1 MRITDVR
8 TIPVFAEHRNINYL
22 ITKVE
27 TDKGIYGIGES
38 AVTGKECATRGVIE
52 HFRDV
57 LIGEDP
63 RRIDHLWQRMFRG
76 SFFKAGPILGAA
88 ISAIDIALW
97 DIKGKSYGVPVW
109 ELLGGKCRD
118 GVICYPHVVGDSIE
132 SLLADVD
139 RALGQSYKFVR
150 FGIPGFEISG
160 QRGLMGVLEPRQ
172 IVRTTIEVTQ
182 AVRDHVGPN
191 VEICVDFHTRLDP
204 NEAVRLCKGLEPL
217 EIFFAE
223 DPVRSERPDAYA
235 YVRKHTHVPI
245 AGGEELASKWEF
257 QPLIEGDLIDYIRMD
272 LCIVGGFTEAR
283 KIAGWAESHYQYLAP
298 HSPMGP
304 VSLAACVH
312 LDIASPLVGVQELP
326 EVPGAVSD
334 VFPQQMTFEDG
345 HLVAPTLPGI
355 GVDIDEEAAA
365 DHPFQARPMN
375 ELRRRDGSVTNW

>member
-1 MRITDVR
+1 MRITDIR

-27 TDKGIYGIGES
+27 TDQGIYGLGES
-38 AVTGKECATRGVIE
+38 AITGKERATQGVIE
-52 HFRDV
+52 HFHDV

-118 GVICYPHVVGDSIE
+118 GVICYPHVSGNTIE
-132 SLLADVD
+132 ALLADAD
-139 RALGQSYKFVR
+139 RACGQGYKFVR
-150 FGIPGFEISG
+150 LGIPGV
-160 QRGLMGVLEPRQ
+160 GLEHGKMGVFEPREA
-172 IVRTTIEVTQ
+172 VRKTVEVTQ

-191 VEICVDFHTRLDP
+191 IEICVDFHTRLDP

-257 QPLIEGDLIDYIRMD
+257 QPLIEGDLIDYVRMD

-283 KIAGWAESHYQYLAP
+283 KIAGWAEAHYQYLAP

-304 VSLAACVH
+304 ISLAACVH

-326 EVPGAVSD
+326 EVPGALSD

-345 HLVAPTLPGI
+345 HLIAPTAPGI

-365 DHPFQARPMN
+365 NHPFQMCPLN
-375 ELRRRDGSVTNW
+375 ELRRRDGSVANW

>member
-1 MRITDVR
+1 MRITDIR

-27 TDKGIYGIGES
+27 TDQGIYGLGES
-38 AVTGKECATRGVIE
+38 AVTGKERATQGVIE
-52 HFRDV
+52 HFREI

-97 DIKGKSYGVPVW
+97 DIKGKAYGVPVW

-118 GVICYPHVVGDSIE
+118 GVVCYPHVSGDSTE
-132 SLLADVD
+132 SLLADAD

-150 FGIPGFEISG
+150 FGVPGYE
-160 QRGLMGVLEPRQ
+160 MMDVLEPRAA
-172 IVRTTIEVTQ
+172 VRKTVEVTQ
-182 AVRDHVGPN
+182 AVRDHVGPE

-204 NEAVRLCKGLEPL
+204 NDAVRLCKGLEPL
-217 EIFFAE
+217 DIFFAE

-257 QPLIEGDLIDYIRMD
+257 QPLIEGDLIDYVRTD

-298 HSPMGP
+298 HRPMGP
-304 VSLAACVH
+304 ISLAACVH

-326 EVPGAVSD
+326 EVPGALAD

-345 HLVAPTLPGI
+345 HLIAPTAPGI

-365 DHPFQARPMN
+365 NHPFQMTPLN

>member
-1 MRITDVR
+1 MRITDIR
-8 TIPVFAEHRNINYL
+8 TIPVFAEHRNMNYL

-27 TDKGIYGIGES
+27 TDKGIYGLGES
-38 AVTGKECATRGVIE
+38 AITGKERAIQGVIE
-52 HFRDV
+52 HFRPI
-57 LIGEDP
+57 LLGEDP

-97 DIKGKSYGVPVW
+97 DIKGKALGVPVW

-118 GVICYPHVVGDSIE
+118 GVVCYPHVTGKTLDE
-132 SLLADVD
+132 LLADAD
-139 RALGQSYKFVR
+139 RALAQGYRFVR
-150 FGIPGFEISG
+150 YGFPGVEPQG
-160 QRGLMGVLEPRQ
+160 GMLEPRRG
-172 IVRTTIEVTQ
+172 VPAAIEVTE
-182 AVRDHVGPN
+182 AMRRHVGPDI
-191 VEICVDFHTRLDP
+191 EICVDFHTRLDP

-217 EIFFAE
+217 DIFFAE
-223 DPVRSERPDAYA
+223 DPVRSERPEAYA
-235 YVRKHTHVPI
+235 YVRRHTHVPI

-257 QPLIEGDLIDYIRMD
+257 QPLIEGDLIDYVRTD

-283 KIAGWAESHYQYLAP
+283 KIAGWAESHHQYLAP

-304 VSLAACVH
+304 ISLAACVH

-326 EVPGAVSD
+326 ELPGALAD

-345 HLVAPTLPGI
+345 HLIAPTSPGI
-355 GVDIDEEAAA
+355 GVDIDEAAA
-365 DHPFQARPMN
+365 ANHPFQMRPIP